1 MIQYDCSKNITA
13 RLKISMKKYD
23 YKEMAERDLEMV
35 IGTLRTAGK
44 EKINKED
51 IEYVDKWLLLWGI
64 KDSVPLS

>member
-1 MIQYDCSKNITA
+1 
-13 RLKISMKKYD
+13 MKKYD